1 MQIEAKR
8 AEAEEKRKLLQEE
21 TRQHQSRAQYQ
32 DQLARKR
39 YEDQL
44 LQQQRM
50 NDENLK
56 RSVLYILKSD
66 YFIFVNS
73 FSLVGF

>member
-56 RSVLYILKSD
+56 RFVYKCEYKIL
-66 YFIFVNS
+66 
-73 FSLVGF
+73 

>member
-21 TRQHQSRAQYQ
+21 TRQHQARAQYQ

-39 YEDQL
+39 YDDQL
-44 LQQQRM
+44 LQQQRV
-50 NDENLK
+50 NEDNLK
-56 RSVLYILKSD
+56 RYVSNGL
-66 YFIFVNS
+66 
-73 FSLVGF
+73 